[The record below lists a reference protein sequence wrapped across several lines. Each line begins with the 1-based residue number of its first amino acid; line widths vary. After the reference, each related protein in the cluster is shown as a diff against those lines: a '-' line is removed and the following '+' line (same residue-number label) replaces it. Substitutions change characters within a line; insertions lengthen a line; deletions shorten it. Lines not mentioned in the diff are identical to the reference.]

1 MLRLLVLVLLV
12 LLIWV
17 LLSALLTWLRA
28 TAAASRS
35 PSARRNRGASGPG
48 PAERLLRCATCGVRV
63 PESRALPAAHRG
75 HAGGDAAWQAGGHA
89 ADGVAYCSEACRR
102 QAMRDSA

>member
-17 LLSALLTWLRA
+17 LLSALLTWLRVA
-28 TAAASRS
+28 AAASR
-35 PSARRNRGASGPG
+35 PASARRHQGASAPG

-63 PESRALPAAHRG
+63 PESRALPAAHPP
-75 HAGGDAAWQAGGHA
+75 HATGHA
-89 ADGVAYCSEACRR
+89 AGGTAFCSEACRR

>member
-17 LLSALLTWLRA
+17 FLSALLTRLRIA
-28 TAAASRS
+28 LSASR
-35 PSARRNRGASGPG
+35 PTAGRSGPG
-48 PAERLLRCATCGVRV
+48 AATGRPAERLLRCATCGVRV
-63 PESRALPAAHRG
+63 PESRALPAFHRR
-75 HAGGDAAWQAGGHA
+75 HAAAHA
-89 ADGVAYCSEACRR
+89 ADGTAFCSEACRR